1 MADTIVKSFV
11 IDTSQA
17 EQNLRSLDAATI
29 VTKNSLDA
37 LYNQLVQLDAQL
49 NGLDPSS
56 EAFANVNTQIQALEA
71 TISNIE
77 TGGIQNIGTAL
88 DDIDTAKVK
97 EVGDAIQ
104 SIDTGDAAR
113 NIENVADAVEQV
125 VAPVNQ
131 LSSATGQLND
141 ELKDTKVDTSNLDT
155 AANEY
160 KDLAVTQQEVV
171 TSSKSLKAQ
180 LRELQAQLAATDPD
194 SAKYREL
201 SQAAGELKD
210 RIQDA
215 AQAVGTQAGGAFER
229 VGGSL
234 GLVTS
239 RIANLDFTGAAEG
252 AKQLA
257 ANIGQ
262 VKPGDIAKGISSIGS
277 AFASVGKAL
286 LTNPIFLIGAAI
298 AAAIV
303 YADELLSLID
313 GVTDAETER
322 LNAQTESAAKSKE
335 QLDAIGQQENIL
347 RLAGKT
353 EKEILQTKIAQAQQA
368 ILDQKAVIETLRI
381 QRDSQ
386 IEAAERNRDILKG
399 LLQFVSLPI
408 TALLAGVDILT
419 EKLNSLGFISNETFA
434 KFGNLRDKFFT
445 SVSELVFDPK
455 EVAKEGDD
463 ALKAAEKGLKDLENA
478 QAGFQLSIKSIDDK
492 AASDR
497 KTAAEKRAADAKT
510 AADAQLKAAQELAA
524 AEEALFDEL
533 LQSFEDNEKAKTEAA
548 LKEKQKQLDAATTY
562 YNKLAALQDA
572 EFESTLT
579 AQEKEELA
587 VTQKYEDLFA
597 SADAYN
603 ATLKQGEESK
613 AIDIVALQNELAANI
628 LEIQTKSADDQ
639 QSTTLQRIDNAI
651 KFAEQGLSAFSALTD
666 AVFANRANKVKK
678 GSAEEEALAKKQFK
692 VNKTLQLAGATIDA
706 SKAITASLASAPVA
720 VLGVPNPAGI
730 ASLALAITQGVSQI
744 AKIKSI
750 QFQGGGTPPDT
761 STPPPSVGGG
771 GNESQPAQFNPLAAQ
786 FIQDRPEQLTP
797 RAFVLAGDV
806 ASQQEVREKVQ
817 DLARLG

>member
-37 LYNQLVQLDAQL
+37 LYNQLAQLDAQL

-131 LSSATGQLND
+131 LSSATD
-141 ELKDTKVDTSNLDT
+141 ELNAELKETKVDTSNLDT

-160 KDLAVTQQEVV
+160 KDLAVTQEEVV

-210 RIQDA
+210 KISDA
-215 AQAVGTQAGGAFER
+215 AEAVGTQAGGAFER

-239 RIANLDFTGAAEG
+239 RIANLDFQGAAEG

-262 VKPGDIAKGISSIGS
+262 VRPGDIAKGISSIGS

-286 LTNPIFLIGAAI
+286 LTNPIFLVGAAI

-303 YADELLSLID
+303 YAEELLSLID
-313 GVTDAETER
+313 GVTDAETKALDVQKER
-322 LNAQTESAAKSKE
+322 AALAKENFDRISATEETLKR
-335 QLDAIGQQENIL
+335 QGL
-347 RLAGKT
+347 T
-353 EKEILQTKIAQAQQA
+353 EKQITDLKLTQLNTAIAEQQA
-368 ILDQKAVIETLRI
+368 VVQTTRI
-381 QRDSQ
+381 QAEGQ
-386 IEAAERNRDILKG
+386 IKAAERNAQYLKTFLDFVTLPQKKIAEFFQSFVNGSIDVLNKLG
-399 LLQFVSLPI
+399 LGIEKIDVVS
-408 TALLAGVDILT
+408 
-419 EKLNSLGFISNETFA
+419 
-434 KFGNLRDKFFT
+434 
-445 SVSELVFDPK
+445 VFDDVNNFIVKKIFDPEEERK
-455 EVAKEGDD
+455 NQEKIVADATKSLEGLVNTRDGI
-463 ALKAAEKGLKDLENA
+463 LNA
-478 QAGFQLSIKSIDDK
+478 QAAKDKARVEK
-492 AASDR
+492 AASDTLAAEQKLSEQIIATRR
-497 KTAAEKRAADAKT
+497 KTAEESAKITEQIRKDAAKPVESTKTELTNYDAELKALRDSQEAQIMLMEEGVDKEIALADLKAMKLRDGAKGNADQLKAIAAQNAADVDAIQQRAAQKEL
-510 AADAQLKAAQELAA
+510 ADAQAV
-524 AEEALFDEL
+524 
-533 LQSFEDNEKAKTEAA
+533 
-548 LKEKQKQLDAATTY
+548 
-562 YNKLAALQDA
+562 QDA
-572 EFESTLT
+572 
-579 AQEKEELA
+579 K
-587 VTQKYEDLFA
+587 
-597 SADAYN
+597 
-603 ATLKQGEESK
+603 
-613 AIDIVALQNELAANI
+613 
-628 LEIQTKSADDQ
+628 
-639 QSTTLQRIDNAI
+639 
-651 KFAEQGLSAFSALTD
+651 
-666 AVFANRANKVKK
+666 
-678 GSAEEEALAKKQFK
+678 
-692 VNKTLQLAGATIDA
+692 
-706 SKAITASLASAPVA
+706 
-720 VLGVPNPAGI
+720 
-730 ASLALAITQGVSQI
+730 LALASQSLGAIANLATAFGKGDEARAKKAFKIQKAASIAQATVDTYKGAQGIFANAAINPATVLFPAQPYIQAALAVAAGLVNVKNIASQ
-744 AKIKSI
+744 
-750 QFQGGGTPPDT
+750 QFQSNTPPST
-761 STPPPSVGGG
+761 STPPPSTGGG
-771 GNESQPAQFNPLAAQ
+771 GGESQPAQFNPLAAQ
-786 FIQDRPEQLTP
+786 FINDRPEQLTP